1 VPHHASPPPCGSHQ
15 HTKPRDERR
24 RRGAEKD
31 AAAAVEAL
39 PLPELEKEGA
49 PPLSSREL
57 HGHHYM
63 APPPPSN
70 SPR

>member
-1 VPHHASPPPCGSHQ
+1 M
-15 HTKPRDERR
+15 
-24 RRGAEKD
+24 EKD
-31 AAAAVEAL
+31 VAAAVGAL
-39 PLPELEKEGA
+39 PLPEPEKEGA

-70 SPR
+70 SPW